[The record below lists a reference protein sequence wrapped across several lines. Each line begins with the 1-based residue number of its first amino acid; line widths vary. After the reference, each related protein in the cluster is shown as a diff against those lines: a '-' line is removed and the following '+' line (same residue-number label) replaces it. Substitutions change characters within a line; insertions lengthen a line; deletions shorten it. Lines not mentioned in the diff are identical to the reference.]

1 MRLTNEKIYIS
12 VLGYGL
18 GALVGWYTTKTYYQK
33 KAEEEIESVKKIYNQ
48 KPDHKKFVEEMAKME
63 VEKNKIVDREMAKI
77 KEENEAVMTDYSR
90 ISKSYSPSKLDNVP
104 EEVPEN
110 SLNDDYTVKGE
121 DVEIE
126 YGIVS
131 VDSFQNDYPE
141 FDKISL
147 TYYEELDILFDDR
160 DQAIDDPDLID
171 YQALKFFGYLSEDP
185 QIVYVRNLNRE
196 ADYEIIRKSG
206 YPGISE

>member
-1 MRLTNEKIYIS
+1 MKLTNEKIYIS

-48 KPDHKKFVEEMAKME
+48 KPDHKKFVEEMAKIE

-77 KEENEAVMTDYSR
+77 KEEDEVVMTDYSR
-90 ISKSYSPSKLDNVP
+90 ISKSYSPSKLDDVP
-104 EEVPEN
+104 EEVSED
-110 SLNDDYTVKGE
+110 SLDDDYTVKGE